1 MSGKIAGDRNE
12 DVSPWVST
20 GARSPGRACSLS
32 RYQLHWQAGE
42 LPQAITELALRLADD
57 VDALNTRGE
66 CCHEHLG
73 FEARQHL
80 ADAQMNTGA
89 EGNVT
94 GGPAVDVEAL
104 GFVPPARIAVSGSQE
119 Q

>member
-1 MSGKIAGDRNE
+1 MSALRQEETFPD
-12 DVSPWVST
+12 
-20 GARSPGRACSLS
+20 RACSLS

-42 LPQAITELALRLADD
+42 LPQAVTDLALRLAGD
-57 VDALNTRGE
+57 VDALNPRDE
-66 CCHEHLG
+66 RCHEHLG

-89 EGNVT
+89 EGNVA

-104 GFVPPARIAVSGSQE
+104 GFVPAARIAVGGGQE